1 MTFLTHKITKRQHR
15 RQRNMSK
22 VKEQDKIAATDL
34 SKMEISNTYDR
45 ELKVIVIKILD
56 LRRLKDLSETLSKET
71 ENKKT

>member
-1 MTFLTHKITKRQHR
+1 
-15 RQRNMSK
+15 MSK